1 MFLGGG
7 YMSKNKGKFIIIA
20 VVILI
25 GCIVAFNV
33 ISNIIRDNIFLN
45 TRNSYEEIV
54 NGITIDNIVNDTYIT
69 SLSVETDFE
78 MKKEYDEYDTQYDMV
93 NIYINLSSDFESMDI
108 KDRVSVLKKVEEE
121 VIAILTNGKD
131 STGYSEIIAE
141 EYASYKDS
149 NVRVIEEL
157 DICFTSSS
165 KNYKF
170 YNGSYH
176 SYNSI
181 SIQGEDGKFGYT
193 EYNVEWNGDTVVSVK
208 EQDHSSNSYT
218 PPAED
223 YNSLTYREVTDD
235 DTLGEVWAMTQS
247 FVRDKLKS
255 PKSADF
261 PTYGDSKV
269 SITNSGSYYKVT
281 GYVDA
286 ENSFGAEIRT
296 TFLLVMEKSGSKYT
310 LKECNIYE

>member
-1 MFLGGG
+1 MNNK
-7 YMSKNKGKFIIIA
+7 KNKIILIVVLILIGVIIIA
-20 VVILI
+20 NVV
-25 GCIVAFNV
+25 GD
-33 ISNIIRDNIFLN
+33 IIKDNYFLN

-54 NGITIDNIVNDTYIT
+54 NGINIDNITNDTYIT

-78 MKKEYDEYDTQYDMV
+78 TKSSYDQYDTQYDMIDITV
-93 NIYINLSSDFESMDI
+93 QLSNDFESMSI
-108 KDRVSVLKKVEEE
+108 KDRVSALKKVEQE
-121 VIAILTNGKD
+121 IFAILEKGKD
-131 STGYSEIIAE
+131 TTGYSALLDE
-141 EYASYKDS
+141 EYVPYKNS

-157 DICFTSSS
+157 DICYTSS

-170 YNGSYH
+170 YNGYYH
-176 SYNSI
+176 SYDSI

-193 EYNVEWNGDTVVSVK
+193 EYDVEWNGDTVVSVE
-208 EQDHSSNSYT
+208 EQDHSSGSYN
-218 PPAED
+218 PPEED

-235 DTLGEVWAMTQS
+235 DTLGEVWAMAQS
-247 FVRDKLKS
+247 FVKDNLKS

-261 PTYGDSKV
+261 PVYGDSKV

-286 ENSFGAEIRT
+286 ENSFGAEIRA
-296 TFLLVMEKSGSKYT
+296 TFSLVMEKSGSKYT